1 MPGRLLIV
9 GDARAER
16 ALVSQRQLTSGIILI
31 FSTNLV
37 MNSSETDRSTPR
49 WVRESLAGGSPP
61 TSAELAVID
70 EVLRAMRAIRFGT
83 VTVTI
88 QDGRP
93 LQIETTEK
101 KRL

>member
-1 MPGRLLIV
+1 
-9 GDARAER
+9 
-16 ALVSQRQLTSGIILI
+16 
-31 FSTNLV
+31 

-49 WVRESLAGGSPP
+49 WVRESLGGVSPP
-61 TSAELAVID
+61 TSVELTVID